1 MATDD
6 ELIMAAVARRTAQM
20 AGREPPRPAP
30 RPPEPRPA
38 STPPP
43 ASTPSR
49 ALAGERPQRRPRRQR
64 NGRWAELNYFVDV
77 GQHEFTVAERAVWLV
92 VFRNVAPD
100 GVVRFAIRTLADD
113 AGVSKTTAMAAV
125 KKMERLGY
133 IRPAR
138 RGGVKLMVRGI
149 PNTYVWQPVNE
160 RSGSGQ
166 MRTN

>member
-1 MATDD
+1 M
-6 ELIMAAVARRTAQM
+6 
-20 AGREPPRPAP
+20 
-30 RPPEPRPA
+30 
-38 STPPP
+38 
-43 ASTPSR
+43 
-49 ALAGERPQRRPRRQR
+49 
-64 NGRWAELNYFVDV
+64 DV
-77 GQHEFTVAERAVWLV
+77 GQHEFTVAERVVWLV

-100 GVVRFAIRTLADD
+100 GVVRFAIRSLADD

-160 RSGSGQ
+160 RSESDQ